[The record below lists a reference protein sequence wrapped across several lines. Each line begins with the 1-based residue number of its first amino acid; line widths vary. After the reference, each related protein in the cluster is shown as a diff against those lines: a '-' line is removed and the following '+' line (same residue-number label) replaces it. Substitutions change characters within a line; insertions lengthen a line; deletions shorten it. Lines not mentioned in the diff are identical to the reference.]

1 MNDAVQ
7 NQRELFA
14 LLGEIFQR
22 ATGKAPKAFAPL
34 DGFNAAVRSSLPS
47 RADKVQIA
55 LAWGIPKLYE
65 LYSRQRTSLF
75 AAAGAQGGLK
85 VVLGGSSRFGATQ
98 LNAVRRL
105 ILYAD
110 TVLIPDPVFAWI
122 ETPRPEERFSHVQL
136 LEAMFFLLRLKPLVD
151 CASAYPPVL
160 VFPSF
165 ERTLAQQDIAT
176 QAELEQ
182 FYLDIYSPLLGQKF
196 LSIDQIVEYAI
207 AEEHAF
213 LDTVGRKQL
222 FVAPGGPLDEP
233 LDAAIERYR
242 REVRTYRSDEHVAQL
257 EAMPKGQLVGIA
269 TMERLEPQFH
279 LMQNATELRAQP
291 LLAIEQQAY
300 YFKLLASLKE
310 DALEGQQIISAG
322 TRATIDALSQKDLAW
337 LSNVGIDAL
346 AEMRMNNEN
355 EKFRERLA
363 KTTSLLAEA
372 DLGDMNRV
380 AAEVTRSIGS
390 MVNEHKQEALK
401 IEDKYKPKYSGMA
414 VKGWLSVGATLIPH
428 LAPLVSTVA
437 PVFLAGHYMQT
448 KTEERRE
455 RRKLAN
461 SLLGIVA
468 TAKDSLKSIE

>member
-14 LLGEIFQR
+14 LLDEIFQK
-22 ATGKAPKAFAPL
+22 ATGKTPRAFAPL
-34 DGFNAAVRSSLPS
+34 DGFNEAVRSTLPP
-47 RADKVQIA
+47 RADNIQNA
-55 LAWGIPKLYE
+55 LIWGIPKLHE
-65 LYSRQRTSLF
+65 LYRRQRTSLF
-75 AAAGAQGGLK
+75 AAARTQGGLK
-85 VVLGGSSRFGATQ
+85 VVLGGGSRFGATQ

-122 ETPRPEERFSHVQL
+122 EAPRPEERFYHVQL

-151 CASAYPPVL
+151 CASAYPPII

-176 QAELEQ
+176 QAELTE
-182 FYLDIYSPLLGQKF
+182 FYLDVYSPLLGKRF
-196 LSIDQIVEYAI
+196 LSLEQIIEYSAT
-207 AEEHAF
+207 EEKAF
-213 LDTVGRKQL
+213 LDAVARKRL

-242 REVRTYRSDEHVAQL
+242 NEMRIYRSDEYVAHL
-257 EAMPKGQLVGIA
+257 EAMPKGQLVGLA

-279 LMQNATELRAQP
+279 LLQNATELRAQP

-310 DALEGQQIISAG
+310 DALEDQHVISAE
-322 TRATIDALSQKDLAW
+322 TRATIDALGRKDLAW

-372 DLGDMNRV
+372 DLQDMDRV

-390 MVNEHKQEALK
+390 MVNEHQQEARK

-414 VKGWLSVGATLIPH
+414 VKGWLSVGTVLIPH
-428 LAPLVSTVA
+428 LAPLVSAVA
-437 PVFLAGHYMQT
+437 PVLLAGHYAQT
-448 KTEERRE
+448 KAEERRE
-455 RRKLAN
+455 KRKLAN
-461 SLLGIVA
+461 SLLGIVS
-468 TAKDSLKSIE
+468 TAKVNLKSVE

>member
-1 MNDAVQ
+1 MNDAIQ

-14 LLGEIFQR
+14 LLDEIFQK
-22 ATGKAPKAFAPL
+22 ATSRTPKAFAPL
-34 DGFNAAVRSSLPS
+34 DGFNAAVKSALPS
-47 RADKVQIA
+47 RADKVQNA
-55 LAWGIPKLYE
+55 LNRGIPKLYE

-75 AAAGAQGGLK
+75 AAAGTQGGLK

-122 ETPRPEERFSHVQL
+122 ETPRPEERFRHIQL
-136 LEAMFFLLRLKPLVD
+136 LEAMFFLLRLKPLAD
-151 CASAYPPVL
+151 CASAYPPVI

-165 ERTLAQQDIAT
+165 ERTLAQRDVAT

-182 FYLDIYSPLLGQKF
+182 FYLDVYSPLLGRRF
-196 LSIDQIVEYAI
+196 SSVDQIAEYAL
-207 AEEHAF
+207 AEEQAF
-213 LDTVGRKQL
+213 LDTVARKHL

-233 LDAAIERYR
+233 LDEAIERYR
-242 REVRTYRSDEHVAQL
+242 REVRKYRSDEHVAQL
-257 EAMPKGQLVGIA
+257 EAMPKGQLVGNA

-310 DALEGQQIISAG
+310 DALEGEQIISG
-322 TRATIDALSQKDLAW
+322 ETRATIDALSQKDLAW

-355 EKFRERLA
+355 ESFRERLA
-363 KTTSLLAEA
+363 KTTSLLADA
-372 DLGDMNRV
+372 DLGDMDRV
-380 AAEVTRSIGS
+380 VAEVTRSIGS
-390 MVNEHKQEALK
+390 LVNEHRQEAAK

-414 VKGWLSVGATLIPH
+414 VKGWLSVGAMLIPH
-428 LAPLVSTVA
+428 LAPLVSVVA
-437 PVFLAGHYMQT
+437 PAWLAGHYAQT
-448 KTEERRE
+448 KAQERRE
-455 RRKLAN
+455 KRALAN

-468 TAKDSLKSIE
+468 TAKTNLKSVE

>member
-1 MNDAVQ
+1 MNNAVQ

-14 LLGEIFQR
+14 LLDEIFQK
-22 ATGKAPKAFAPL
+22 ATGRAPRAFAPL
-34 DGFNAAVRSSLPS
+34 DGFNAAVRLSLPS
-47 RADKVQIA
+47 RADKVQNA
-55 LAWGIPKLYE
+55 LNWGIPKLYE

-75 AAAGAQGGLK
+75 AAAGTQGGLK

-98 LNAVRRL
+98 LDAVRRL

-122 ETPRPEERFSHVQL
+122 ETPRPEERFSHIQL

-151 CASAYPPVL
+151 CASAYPPVI

-165 ERTLAQQDIAT
+165 ERTLAQQDAAT
-176 QAELEQ
+176 QAELED
-182 FYLDIYSPLLGQKF
+182 FYVGVYSPLLGKRF
-196 LSIDQIVEYAI
+196 LTLEQI
-207 AEEHAF
+207 AEYSVAEEKAF
-213 LDTVGRKQL
+213 LDAVARKRL

-242 REVRTYRSDEHVAQL
+242 SEVRKYRSEEHVAQL
-257 EAMPKGQLVGIA
+257 DAMSKGQLVAWA

-310 DALEGQQIISAG
+310 DVLEGQQIISAE
-322 TRATIDALSQKDLAW
+322 TRATIDALGQKDLAW

-355 EKFRERLA
+355 EGFRERLS

-372 DLGDMNRV
+372 DLADMDRV

-390 MVNEHKQEALK
+390 IVNEHRQEALK

-414 VKGWLSVGATLIPH
+414 VKGWLSVGAILIPH
-428 LAPLVSTVA
+428 LAPLVSAVA
-437 PVFLAGHYMQT
+437 PVLLAGHYAQT
-448 KTEERRE
+448 KAEERRE
-455 RRKLAN
+455 KRKLAN
-461 SLLGIVA
+461 SLLGIVS
-468 TAKDSLKSIE
+468 TAKNNLKSVE

>member
-1 MNDAVQ
+1 MNDTIQ

-14 LLGEIFQR
+14 LMNEIFQ
-22 ATGKAPKAFAPL
+22 KAAGCTPNAFASL
-34 DGFNAAVRSSLPS
+34 DGFNAAVRSALLP
-47 RADKVQIA
+47 RADKVQNA
-55 LAWGIPKLYE
+55 LNWGIPKLYE
-65 LYSRQRTSLF
+65 VYTRQRTSLF
-75 AAAGAQGGLK
+75 AAAGKQGGLK

-122 ETPRPEERFSHVQL
+122 ETPRPEERFLHIQL

-151 CASAYPPVL
+151 CESAYPPII

-165 ERTLAQQDIAT
+165 ERTLAQQDVAT

-182 FYLDIYSPLLGQKF
+182 FYLAVYSPLLGQRF
-196 LSIDQIVEYAI
+196 LSVDQIVEYALT
-207 AEEHAF
+207 EEQAF
-213 LDTVGRKQL
+213 LDTVARKHL

-242 REVRTYRSDEHVAQL
+242 REVRKYRSDEYVAQL
-257 EAMPKGQLVGIA
+257 EAMPKAQLVRVA

-279 LMQNATELRAQP
+279 LMQNATELKAQP

-310 DALEGQQIISAG
+310 DALEGQQIISAE
-322 TRATIDALSQKDLAW
+322 TRAAIDALSQKDLAW

-346 AEMRMNNEN
+346 AEMRLNNEN
-355 EKFRERLA
+355 ESFRERLSKA
-363 KTTSLLAEA
+363 TSLLADS
-372 DLGDMNRV
+372 DLGDMDRV
-380 AAEVTRSIGS
+380 VAEVTRSIGS
-390 MVNEHKQEALK
+390 LVNEHRQEAMK

-414 VKGWLSVGATLIPH
+414 VKGWLSVGAILIPH
-428 LAPLVSTVA
+428 LAPLVSMVA
-437 PVFLAGHYMQT
+437 PVLLAGHYAQT
-448 KTEERRE
+448 KAQERCEKRA
-455 RRKLAN
+455 LAN

-468 TAKDSLKSIE
+468 TAKNSLKSVE

>member
-14 LLGEIFQR
+14 LLDEIFQN
-22 ATGKAPKAFAPL
+22 ATGRAPKSFAPL
-34 DGFNAAVRSSLPS
+34 DGFNAAVKAALPS
-47 RADKVQIA
+47 RADKVEGA
-55 LAWGIPKLYE
+55 LNQGIPKLYE

-75 AAAGAQGGLK
+75 RAAGTQGGLK
-85 VVLGGSSRFGATQ
+85 VVLGGSSRFGETQ

-122 ETPRPEERFSHVQL
+122 ERPRPEERFWHIQL

-151 CASAYPPVL
+151 CASAYPPVI

-165 ERTLAQQDIAT
+165 ERTLAQQDTAT

-182 FYLDIYSPLLGQKF
+182 FYLDVYSPLLGQSF
-196 LSIDQIVEYAI
+196 LSVDQIFEYALT
-207 AEEHAF
+207 EEQAF
-213 LDTVGRKQL
+213 LHKVARKQL

-242 REVRTYRSDEHVAQL
+242 REIRKYRSDDHVAQL
-257 EAMPKGQLVGIA
+257 EAMPRGKLVGVA

-279 LMQNATELRAQP
+279 LIQNATELRAQP

-310 DALEGQQIISAG
+310 AVLEGQQIISAE
-322 TRATIDALSQKDLAW
+322 TRATIDALTQKDFAW

-355 EKFRERLA
+355 EKFREQLA

-372 DLGDMNRV
+372 DFGDMDRV
-380 AAEVTRSIGS
+380 ASEVTRSIGS
-390 MVNEHKQEALK
+390 MVNEHRQEALK
-401 IEDKYKPKYSGMA
+401 IEGKYKPKYSGMA
-414 VKGWLSVGATLIPH
+414 VKGCLSVGAALIPH
-428 LAPLVSTVA
+428 LAPLVSAVA
-437 PVFLAGHYMQT
+437 PVILAGQYAQT
-448 KTEERRE
+448 KAEERRE
-455 RRKLAN
+455 KRKLAN

-468 TAKDSLKSIE
+468 TARDSLKSVE

>member
-14 LLGEIFQR
+14 LLDEIFQK
-22 ATGKAPKAFAPL
+22 ATGRSPKAFAPL
-34 DGFNAAVRSSLPS
+34 DGFNAAVKSSLPS
-47 RADKVQIA
+47 RADKVQNA
-55 LAWGIPKLYE
+55 LNWGIPKLYE
-65 LYSRQRTSLF
+65 LYSHQRTSLF
-75 AAAGAQGGLK
+75 AAAGTQGGLK
-85 VVLGGSSRFGATQ
+85 VILGGSSRFGATQ
-98 LNAVRRL
+98 LDAVRRL

-122 ETPRPEERFSHVQL
+122 ETPRPEERFSRIRL
-136 LEAMFFLLRLKPLVD
+136 LEAIFFLLRLKPLVD
-151 CASAYPPVL
+151 CASAYPPVI

-165 ERTLAQQDIAT
+165 ERTLAQQDVAT
-176 QAELEQ
+176 QEELEQ
-182 FYLDIYSPLLGQKF
+182 FYLDVYSPLLGQRF
-196 LSIDQIVEYAI
+196 LSLDQIVEYMTT
-207 AEEHAF
+207 EEHAF
-213 LDTVGRKQL
+213 LDTVARKKL

-242 REVRTYRSDEHVAQL
+242 SEVRRDRSAEHVAQL

-279 LMQNATELRAQP
+279 LIQNATELRAQP

-310 DALEGQQIISAG
+310 DALEGQQVISAE

-355 EKFRERLA
+355 EKFRERLS
-363 KTTSLLAEA
+363 KTASLLAEA
-372 DLGDMNRV
+372 DLDDMDRV

-390 MVNEHKQEALK
+390 MVNEHRQEALK

-414 VKGWLSVGATLIPH
+414 VKGWLSVGAVLIPH
-428 LAPLVSTVA
+428 LAPLVSVVA
-437 PVFLAGHYMQT
+437 PVFLAGHYAQT
-448 KTEERRE
+448 KAEERRE
-455 RRKLAN
+455 KRKLAN

-468 TAKDSLKSIE
+468 TAKDSLKSVE